1 MKIRLN
7 RYVNIVIS
15 LLLLTG
21 CSMHVAAEIRKP
33 EPLAL
38 HKEVQEEVREETPV
52 RIYTPPRKT
61 ITKGSTRRRE
71 PMEPLK
77 PYPQK
82 EAAPVVPEPT
92 ATSHDSAP
100 STPPV
105 EPSAATPP
113 ADLPN
118 VEKTGNIVLLC
129 YHALCKEA
137 PTQDPWQF
145 FRLAADFEKDLE
157 LIQKSGIKVKSYGDL
172 LNALKNNDPSV
183 KEPAII
189 LQFDDG
195 LMSDFTLAFPLL
207 KKFGI
212 KSTHFI
218 SSNRAAEAHAGFMS
232 TEEILS
238 MKAYRSAEDTPLIE
252 FGVHGAAHIPI
263 GRQEE
268 ETEEEFQKKLLE
280 ELTKSKE
287 TLEGML
293 NEPLTLL
300 ALPFGSGFQEEP
312 VQQYAAAAGYE
323 LVRGWRENLGHFPS
337 YPLENLVFYPVYNN
351 SDITEALKLTQGR
364 K

>member
-1 MKIRLN
+1 
-7 RYVNIVIS
+7 
-15 LLLLTG
+15 
-21 CSMHVAAEIRKP
+21 
-33 EPLAL
+33 
-38 HKEVQEEVREETPV
+38 
-52 RIYTPPRKT
+52 
-61 ITKGSTRRRE
+61 
-71 PMEPLK
+71 
-77 PYPQK
+77 
-82 EAAPVVPEPT
+82 
-92 ATSHDSAP
+92 
-100 STPPV
+100 
-105 EPSAATPP
+105 
-113 ADLPN
+113 
-118 VEKTGNIVLLC
+118 
-129 YHALCKEA
+129 
-137 PTQDPWQF
+137 
-145 FRLAADFEKDLE
+145 
-157 LIQKSGIKVKSYGDL
+157 
-172 LNALKNNDPSV
+172 
-183 KEPAII
+183 
-189 LQFDDG
+189 
-195 LMSDFTLAFPLL
+195 
-207 KKFGI
+207 
-212 KSTHFI
+212 
-218 SSNRAAEAHAGFMS
+218 
-232 TEEILS
+232 